1 MYLLTPTTA
10 LDLARH
16 RVEQDLARAETRRLV
31 REAKAARRED
41 ARADRSRRRPTAPR
55 RRWTL
60 PRPLRVRIA
69 H

>member
-10 LDLARH
+10 LDLARY
-16 RVEQDLARAETRRLV
+16 RVEQDLARAEKRRLV

-41 ARADRSRRRPTAPR
+41 ANAERSRRRPTAPR

-60 PRPLRVRIA
+60 PRPVRVRIA